1 MTSKNG
7 KKEGWI
13 EVLLEDCVAI
23 LDSKRIPVNAGERA
37 KRIKGKS
44 RSELYPYYGATGE
57 VGLIDDFIFE
67 GEHLLIG
74 EDGAPFFDKTKNVAF
89 VVKEKFWVNNHAHIL
104 KAF

>member
-7 KKEGWI
+7 KKKAGLKFFWKTVSQFWTPREY
-13 EVLLEDCVAI
+13 LLMQ
-23 LDSKRIPVNAGERA
+23 ERA

-67 GEHLLIG
+67 GEHL
-74 EDGAPFFDKTKNVAF
+74 
-89 VVKEKFWVNNHAHIL
+89 
-104 KAF
+104 

>member
-1 MTSKNG
+1 M
-7 KKEGWI
+7 
-13 EVLLEDCVAI
+13 EDCVAI

-74 EDGAPFFDKTKNVAF
+74 EDGAPFLIKLKMWHLLLKKNF
-89 VVKEKFWVNNHAHIL
+89 GLIIMPIF
-104 KAF
+104 